1 MSRVT
6 ESVIELARLVRAR
19 GTDLRRVEVK
29 AAAGGLPRSVRES
42 LSAFSNG
49 AGGVVVLGLDE
60 QAGFAV
66 VRGLDSIRLRNALD
80 AMCAD
85 ELSPPVRAEIDIEE
99 IDGHPVVVARVPE
112 LDPRHKPCYVRAK
125 GEYAGSYVRGGD
137 GDRRMTEYEIAL
149 LHANRGQ
156 PADDR
161 EAIREARLE
170 DLDPEA
176 VRRLL
181 ARLRER
187 EPLAFAGLSDEH
199 ALRRVGVL
207 VQNDGPGDGGLAP
220 SLAGLLALGQY
231 PQQFFPQLNVTFIVV
246 PATSKD
252 TIPVDGPRFL
262 DNRTLSGSIP
272 TMVTETV
279 SAIVRNMA
287 TRAFVTGV
295 GRLDAYEYPVEALR
309 EAVTNALMHR
319 DYSPYARGTQVQVEM
334 YSDRLVVRSPGGLF
348 GAVTE
353 DDLGAEG
360 VSSSRNSVLARLL
373 QDVTLPGTDHVVC
386 ENRGTGIPAM
396 IQALRRAG
404 LATPRFDDALTRF
417 RVTIPKH
424 ALLDADTLTWLAGL
438 HQDDLTDAQRMA
450 LALMREGRQVSN
462 ANLRQLGLERTEAT
476 TALTGLVTRG
486 LAITFGGR
494 RYAQYILAFPP
505 DGPSQLILQIPSDGN
520 APSHATGPAV
530 AHPGRR
536 DRTHEIDQLFDTGQ
550 TLTISDITAATGL
563 KNAMAARYLARL
575 ITNRRIVATA
585 PARSKNRAYR
595 RA

>member
-1 MSRVT
+1 VT
-6 ESVIELARLVRAR
+6 ESVGELVQLVRSR

-29 AAAGGLPRSVRES
+29 AAAGGVPRSARET

-49 AGGVVVLGLDE
+49 AGGVLVLGLDE
-60 QAGFAV
+60 RAGFAAV
-66 VRGLDSIRLRNALD
+66 PGLDAVRLRDALD
-80 AMCAD
+80 AMCAE
-85 ELSPPVRAEIDIEE
+85 ELTPPVRAEIDIEE
-99 IDGHPVVVARVPE
+99 VDGHPVVVARVPE

-137 GDRRMTEYEIAL
+137 GDRRMTEYEIAM

-161 EAIREARLE
+161 EGVRGARLE
-170 DLDPEA
+170 DLSPEA

-187 EPLAFAGLSDEH
+187 EPSAFAGLSDEH

-207 VQNDGPGDGGLAP
+207 VEDGGPDGNADPTGLVP

-231 PQQFFPQLNVTFIVV
+231 PQQFFPQLNVTFVAV

-252 TIPVDGPRFL
+252 TIPPDGPRFL
-262 DNRTLSGSIP
+262 DNRTVNGSIP

-287 TRAFVTGV
+287 ARAVVSGV
-295 GRLDAYEYPVEALR
+295 GRRDSYEYPVEALR

-353 DDLGAEG
+353 DDLGSEG
-360 VSSSRNSVLARLL
+360 VSSSRNAVLARLL
-373 QDVTLPGTDHVVC
+373 QDVTLPGTDQVVC

-396 IQALRRAG
+396 IQALRQAG
-404 LATPRFDDALTRF
+404 LTTPRFDDALTRF

-424 ALLDADTLTWLAGL
+424 ALLDADTLAWLAGL
-438 HQDDLTDAQRMA
+438 DHQDLTDAQRMA

-462 ANLRQLGLERTEAT
+462 ATLRQLGLERAEAT
-476 TALTGLVTRG
+476 TALTGLVARG
-486 LAITFGGR
+486 LAISFGGR
-494 RYAQYILAFPP
+494 RYAQYSLAVPG
-505 DGPSQLILQIPSDGN
+505 DGPSQLALQLPPDQ
-520 APSHATGPAV
+520 PQATSTGGQAV
-530 AHPGRR
+530 RSGRR
-536 DRTHEIDQLFDTGQ
+536 DRTDEVDRLFDSGR
-550 TLTISDITAATGL
+550 TLTVGDVITATGL
-563 KNAMAARYLARL
+563 KHAMAARYLARL
-575 ITNRRIVATA
+575 LDDGRIVATA
-585 PARSKNRAYR
+585 PPRSKNRAYR

>member
-1 MSRVT
+1 M
-6 ESVIELARLVRAR
+6 
-19 GTDLRRVEVK
+19 
-29 AAAGGLPRSVRES
+29 
-42 LSAFSNG
+42 
-49 AGGVVVLGLDE
+49 
-60 QAGFAV
+60 
-66 VRGLDSIRLRNALD
+66 
-80 AMCAD
+80 
-85 ELSPPVRAEIDIEE
+85 
-99 IDGHPVVVARVPE
+99 
-112 LDPRHKPCYVRAK
+112 
-125 GEYAGSYVRGGD
+125 RGGD

-161 EAIREARLE
+161 EAVRDARLG
-170 DLDPEA
+170 DLSPEA
-176 VRRLL
+176 IRRLL

-187 EPLAFAGLSDEH
+187 EPSAFAGLSDEH
-199 ALRRVGVL
+199 ALRRIGVL
-207 VQNDGPGDGGLAP
+207 VEDTGPGDGALVP

-246 PATSKD
+246 PATSKA

-262 DNRTLSGSIP
+262 DNRTVSGSIP

-295 GRLDAYEYPVEALR
+295 GRQDTYEYPVEALR

-348 GAVTE
+348 GTVTE
-353 DDLGAEG
+353 DDLGSEG
-360 VSSSRNSVLARLL
+360 VSSSRNAVLARLL
-373 QDVTLPGTDHVVC
+373 QDVTLPGTDQVVC

-404 LATPRFDDALTRF
+404 LSTPRFDDALTRF

-424 ALLDADTLTWLAGL
+424 ALLDADTLNWLAGL
-438 HQDDLTDAQRMA
+438 QQDDLTDAQRTA
-450 LALMREGRQVSN
+450 LALMREGRQVTN
-462 ANLRQLGLERTEAT
+462 ATLRQLGLERTEAT
-476 TALTGLVTRG
+476 TALTGLVARG
-486 LAITFGGR
+486 LAITLGGR
-494 RYAQYILAFPP
+494 RYAQYSLAVPP
-505 DGPSQLILQIPSDGN
+505 GGPSQLALQIPAEEHTPSP
-520 APSHATGPAV
+520 APGPDVVPA
-530 AHPGRR
+530 GRR
-536 DRTHEIDQLFDTGQ
+536 DRTREIDQLFDTGQ
-550 TLTISDITAATGL
+550 TLTVSDVIAATGL

-575 ITNRRIVATA
+575 IHEHRIVATA
-585 PARSKNRAYR
+585 PPRSRNRAYR